1 MDMCDIMFLKF
12 SLNFSNRLNLAY
24 LILREG
30 LKNEEEYFRF
40 IHEQASGI
48 TALD

>member
-1 MDMCDIMFLKF
+1 MCDIIFLKF
-12 SLNFSNRLNLAY
+12 LLKFAK
-24 LILREG
+24 LICLVPVRREG

-40 IHEQASGI
+40 IYEQASGI